1 MPDFRISISDEEAT
15 SHGVERH
22 ESYASARRSA
32 VRSALNILYERQV
45 LPPALAA
52 TCEIRNEETGLARR
66 FNVDLHVGGDR
77 LL

>member
-1 MPDFRISISDEEAT
+1 MPEYRISITDAEST

-32 VRSALNILYERQV
+32 VRSAFNILYERQV

-52 TCEIRNEETGLARR
+52 TCEILNEETGLARR